1 MRGAISTLCV
11 TAVFLASGLGWGAGK
26 TAAPASWPS
35 ESCPTLREGSPEELG
50 LDSAPLVAAADRLRR
65 WAEPATGRPLFAGS
79 AVLYAHQNVVL
90 RRDSAGYA
98 LRYADGEGGELPAEE
113 RLAARADTVFDIAS
127 LSKLFTSVLVMRQ
140 VEEGTLLLDAPVSR
154 YVPEFGANGKEQVTL
169 RQLLTHTSGLE
180 PFLPLWRDWPDRES
194 RLHAVLSVRPQAAP
208 GSAYVYSD
216 LNMIALMV
224 VLERVTG
231 LPLDDLLRRDVTVPL
246 GLGGTGF
253 RTANDPVGDVAATE
267 YQVVPARGMVHGE
280 VHDENAWSLGGVS
293 GHAGLFSTVDDLAVF
308 GQTML
313 NGGCYGEARIL
324 RSSTVRQMLTNQN
337 EAFPG
342 HPRGLGFEL
351 DQPFY
356 MGGLS
361 GPLTAGHTGYTGT
374 SLVLDPLSNSVVVLL
389 TNRVHPSRDWGSIN
403 PARAAVTDAL
413 ATVVGRTDG
422 NSP

>member
-1 MRGAISTLCV
+1 MRATLSTLCV
-11 TAVFLASGLGWGAGK
+11 TAVFLASGLGWGVGE
-26 TAAPASWPS
+26 TSASSSWS
-35 ESCPTLREGSPEELG
+35 AESCPTLREGSPEELG
-50 LDSAPLVAAADRLRR
+50 LDSTPLVETADRLRR
-65 WAEPATGRPLFAGS
+65 WAEPATGRPLFAGA

-98 LRYADGEGGELPAEE
+98 LRYADGEGRELPGEE
-113 RLAARADTVFDIAS
+113 QRPAGTGTVFDIAS

-140 VEEGTLLLDAPVSR
+140 VEEGALLLDAPVSR
-154 YVPEFGANGKEQVTL
+154 YVPEFGDNGKERVTL

-194 RLHAVLSVRPQAAP
+194 RLRAVLAVRPQVPP

-231 LPLDDLLRRDVTVPL
+231 LPLDELLRRDVTEPL
-246 GLGGTGF
+246 GLAGTGF
-253 RTANDPVGDVAATE
+253 RNADDPVGDVAATE

-293 GHAGLFSTVDDLAVF
+293 GHAGMFSTIDDLAVF

-313 NGGCYGEARIL
+313 NGGCYGGARIL
-324 RSSTVRQMLTNQN
+324 RPSTVRQMLTNHN
-337 EAFPG
+337 DAFPSN
-342 HPRGLGFEL
+342 PRGLGFEL

-403 PARAAVTDAL
+403 PARAAVSDAL
-413 ATVVGRTDG
+413 ASVVGRGDG